1 MEIRESYGGTSIM
14 KSTCLRDEVISPKI
28 PKMCGLATNSAVYYI
43 VGNPGSGKSHLC
55 ESVMKCQL
63 KRVFDSVSLVCPRSS
78 RSGYKKSYCKLLNP
92 EKVYEELTM
101 ETLNKVQETIKE
113 TNDNGDE
120 KKPRFS
126 CLIIDDCASDLR
138 NKHVQK
144 RLLKMLQNHRHQR
157 LTIFLISQNFQMLHK
172 TLRDNVTIL
181 IQFKT
186 GSLKE
191 VKAINEEYLADYKPD
206 EVDEI
211 LRYIFK
217 EKYQFLLVNRRGRY
231 ICRSFNPLQI
241 KTERDIIHEQQE
253 PKLDSKS
260 ESTEGGIHCKSDSG

>member
-1 MEIRESYGGTSIM
+1 MQISENYGGTKIM
-14 KSTCLRDEVISPKI
+14 KSTCLRDEIISPKI

-55 ESVMKCQL
+55 ESIMKCQL
-63 KRVFDSVSLVCPRSS
+63 KRCFDSISLVCPRSS
-78 RSGYKKSYCKLLNP
+78 RSGYKKSYCNLLNP

-101 ETLNKVQETIKE
+101 ETLSKVQETIKE
-113 TNDNGDE
+113 TTDRGTERN
-120 KKPRFS
+120 PHFS

-241 KTERDIIHEQQE
+241 KTERDIIHES
-253 PKLDSKS
+253 KLDTINKSKEGSIHEES
-260 ESTEGGIHCKSDSG
+260 EESQ